1 MPQIRS
7 NSPINFLHPSDALD
21 LEDILNKTDNV
32 ERIAEAFRKYF
43 QGNLFRTTCADD
55 SSGPAQRMAEVL
67 CRALVEKLRRYFS
80 KETSR
85 DGSTLIRWHPEQTGV
100 FLNQALGYLID
111 IWTDDFWKKPADDS
125 AARCERLLPKI
136 AQWPHLDMRGRP
148 QHGNV
153 FQLIYLAAY
162 EDVMKCLGGYPRKSR
177 GQFPHNDRDRRRKFL
192 ATIFTKLPQV
202 PGRKGRCLF
211 HPQSGELFLEATEQ
225 DIESWIDLSRHAL
238 AMEITCRVVN
248 KTLAADW
255 QKGGLTPESLHRILP
270 RLRTLSH
277 LVDGASNR
285 LQK

>member
-1 MPQIRS
+1 MSQIPS
-7 NSPINFLHPSDALD
+7 KSPLNFLHPSAALD
-21 LEDILNKTDNV
+21 LEDILKKTDNV

-43 QGNLFRTTCADD
+43 QGNLFRATCPDD
-55 SSGPAQRMAEVL
+55 SGDPAQRMTEVL
-67 CRALVEKLRRYFS
+67 CRAVVEKLRRYFP

-85 DGSTLIRWHPEQTGV
+85 DGSTLIRWHPEQTAV

-111 IWTDDFWKKPADDS
+111 VWINDFGKRPADDPVV
-125 AARCERLLPKI
+125 RCERLLPRI
-136 AQWPHLDMRGRP
+136 AKWPHLDMRGRP

-153 FQLIYLAAY
+153 FQLIYLATY
-162 EDVMKCLGGYPRKSR
+162 EDVMKCLTEYPRKSR
-177 GQFPHNDRDRRRKFL
+177 GRFPHDDRDRRRKFL
-192 ATIFTKLPQV
+192 ATIFTELPQV

-225 DIESWIDLSRHAL
+225 DIEIWIDLSRHAL

-255 QKGGLTPESLHRILP
+255 QEGGLSPESLHRLLP

-277 LVDGASNR
+277 FIDGA
-285 LQK
+285 